1 MPPYLGFSG
10 GNGTCQDGYDD
21 KHPATGAFGSRTW
34 LAGQAV
40 KPNGL
45 LGIAMARPDLYGPD
59 LDAFLRK
66 ASTHFGNMTVMCEET
81 SVPENRIELDNGQKD
96 AFGMPVAKVTNTLP
110 DENAKRLDLA
120 REEGLRIFRAANV
133 SEVWTSPRSPMHILG
148 GTVMGND
155 PSTSMTNDF
164 GQTHEI
170 DNLFIAGASL
180 FPTCGAVNPT
190 ATLVALV
197 LRTADF
203 IRENISSLKT

>member
-1 MPPYLGFSG
+1 
-10 GNGTCQDGYDD
+10 
-21 KHPATGAFGSRTW
+21 
-34 LAGQAV
+34 
-40 KPNGL
+40 
-45 LGIAMARPDLYGPD
+45 
-59 LDAFLRK
+59 
-66 ASTHFGNMTVMCEET
+66 
-81 SVPENRIELDNGQKD
+81 
-96 AFGMPVAKVTNTLP
+96 
-110 DENAKRLDLA
+110 
-120 REEGLRIFRAANV
+120 
-133 SEVWTSPRSPMHILG
+133 MHILG